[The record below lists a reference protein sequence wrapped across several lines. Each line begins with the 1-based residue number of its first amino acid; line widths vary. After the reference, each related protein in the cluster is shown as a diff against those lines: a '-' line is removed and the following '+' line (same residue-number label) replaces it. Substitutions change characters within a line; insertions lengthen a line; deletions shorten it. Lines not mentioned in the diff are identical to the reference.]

1 MAKST
6 LPFLSVCPFLSFAEP
21 FEGLGLAVDVGV
33 FTAATLA
40 APITPIHA
48 VSSASA
54 SAVFIASVS
63 TVPSVPV
70 FVLPTVPIIIGPG
83 ELSFPLFLSSFFFR
97 GFVFS
102 LFFFF
107 FFILFYF

>member
-1 MAKST
+1 M
-6 LPFLSVCPFLSFAEP
+6 SVCPFLSFAEP

-40 APITPIHA
+40 AHITPIHA

-63 TVPSVPV
+63 AVSSVPASI
-70 FVLPTVPIIIGPG
+70 LPITPIITGPS
-83 ELSFPLFLSSFFFR
+83 ELFLLLFLSSFFF
-97 GFVFS
+97 
-102 LFFFF
+102 FFF
-107 FFILFYF
+107 